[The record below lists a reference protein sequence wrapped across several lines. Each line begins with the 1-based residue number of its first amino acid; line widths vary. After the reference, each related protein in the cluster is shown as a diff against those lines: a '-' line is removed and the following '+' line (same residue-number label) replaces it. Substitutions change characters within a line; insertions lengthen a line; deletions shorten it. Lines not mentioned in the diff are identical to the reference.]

1 MIEVNCNYCQSDNYT
16 VKYPSTMNGQTAQ
29 MDAFRCT
36 TPDYG
41 IHGRIVQCNKCGHI
55 YTNPVQDGDELLAL
69 YTAVEDETYV
79 EERIGRRLTF
89 NKHLD
94 AFEKV
99 TGLGEGRKLLDVG
112 AYIGVFVEVARERGW
127 DAIGVEPSDW
137 GAEYAQKSGLPVIK
151 GTIDHPQVVM
161 QQFDSITMWDVIEHL
176 SDPLG
181 ELKKAYRLLKTG
193 GMIAVHTMDVDSV
206 ASKILGSR
214 WPWYMAMHVQFFSQ
228 ASMIKFLEKAGF
240 EGVWTGV
247 QGRYLRLHY
256 LASRLGGLN
265 PAIGRAADGI
275 INGLNLGD
283 QAIPI
288 NFGDLFTVYARKV
301 E

>member
-1 MIEVNCNYCQSDNYT
+1 M
-16 VKYPSTMNGQTAQ
+16 KYPSTMNGKTAE

-55 YTNPVQDGDELLAL
+55 YTNPVQDAEELLAL
-69 YTAVEDETYV
+69 YAAVEDKTYV
-79 EERIGRRLTF
+79 DERIGRRLTF

-94 AFEKV
+94 ALEKI
-99 TGLGEGRKLLDVG
+99 TGPADGRKLLDVG
-112 AYIGVFVEVARERGW
+112 AYIGVFVEVACERGW
-127 DAIGVEPSDW
+127 DAIGIEPSDW
-137 GAEYAQKSGLPVIK
+137 GAEYAQSNQIPVIK
-151 GTIDHPQVVM
+151 GTIDHPRIVNDK
-161 QQFDSITMWDVIEHL
+161 FDVITMWDVIEHL

-181 ELKKAYRLLKTG
+181 ELKKAYRLLKPG
-193 GMIAVHTMDVDSV
+193 GILAVHTMDVDSL
-206 ASKILGSR
+206 ASKLLGGR

-228 ASMIKFLEKAGF
+228 NSMIKFLEKAGF
-240 EGVWTGV
+240 EVVWTGV
-247 QGRYLRLHY
+247 QGRYLRLNY

-265 PAIGRAADGI
+265 KTVGRLA
-275 INGLNLGD
+275 NGFIQQLNLGD